1 MMELVREEGGLTLTE
16 LVLVIALAGVV
27 TLGLVTF
34 YFNSQSTWV
43 DASTQALTQ
52 REATQIV
59 SEITRVTHE
68 AASAS
73 IVSSPDTLHEALVLH
88 RADGSQLWS
97 FWWSQDDSLIHQGTD
112 FADDRGP
119 LGNSK
124 VERFELDRDASL
136 VYLRLLQVR
145 SANGRQIPLSSTIA
159 LLNR

>member
-1 MMELVREEGGLTLTE
+1 MMQWTRQERGLTLTE

-59 SEITRVTHE
+59 ATITDSTHR
-68 AASAS
+68 AQSATV
-73 IVSSPDTLHEALVLH
+73 IDSPDALHQALVLH
-88 RADGSQLWS
+88 MADGGQWT
-97 FWWSQDDSLIHQGTD
+97 FWWNQADSLIHQGVDTGH
-112 FADDRGP
+112 DRGP

-136 VYLRLLQVR
+136 VYLKRLQVR
-145 SANGRQIPLSSTIA
+145 SANGQQIPLSSTMA
-159 LLNR
+159 LINR